1 MLESFK
7 YNLDSIILK
16 INIYKNSVTSVS
28 LMLCSPLSLSLL
40 TLSLSL
46 YAHLYIH
53 LILTTYSP
61 CYP

>member
-46 YAHLYIH
+46 SMLTSTYI
-53 LILTTYSP
+53 
-61 CYP
+61 